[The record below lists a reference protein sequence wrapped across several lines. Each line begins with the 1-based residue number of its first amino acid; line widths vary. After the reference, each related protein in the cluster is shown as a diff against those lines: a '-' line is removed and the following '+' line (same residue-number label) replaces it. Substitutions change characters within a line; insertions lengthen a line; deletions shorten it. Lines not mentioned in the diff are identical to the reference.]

1 MTTTYLLEPE
11 LTKSS
16 YEEETYSKTINNKE
30 VEIIVVSFYRWS
42 EFEIELTDSE
52 KEEILKK
59 EEVNL
64 SNYSIEF
71 ISSNDCFKI
80 DYEIKNENS
89 YTEEEIDNITTH
101 INDSDDDFNL
111 LELEE
116 NDWVPGDVTYGLTC
130 NCTLK
135 KIE

>member
-1 MTTTYLLEPE
+1 MTETYLLEPE

-16 YEEETYSKTINNKE
+16 YEEETYTKTINNKE

-42 EFEIELTDSE
+42 EFEIELSDSE

-59 EEVNL
+59 EEINL

-71 ISSNDCFKI
+71 ISNNDCFKM
-80 DYEIKNENS
+80 DYEINNENS
-89 YTEEEIDNITTH
+89 YTEEEIDNIITH
-101 INDSDDDFNL
+101 IYDSDDDLNL
-111 LELEE
+111 SELEE

-130 NCTLK
+130 KCTLK

>member
-1 MTTTYLLEPE
+1 MTETYLLEPE

-30 VEIIVVSFYRWS
+30 VEIIIVSFYRWS
-42 EFEIELTDSE
+42 EFEIELNESE

-59 EEVNL
+59 EEINL

-71 ISSNDCFKI
+71 ISNNDCFKM

-101 INDSDDDFNL
+101 IYDSDDDLNL
-111 LELEE
+111 SELEE

-130 NCTLK
+130 KCTLK

>member
-30 VEIIVVSFYRWS
+30 VEIVIVSFYRWS

-59 EEVNL
+59 EEINL
-64 SNYSIEF
+64 SDYSIEF
-71 ISSNDCFKI
+71 ISNNDCFKM
-80 DYEIKNENS
+80 DYEIKNKDS

-101 INDSDDDFNL
+101 IYDSDDDLNL
-111 LELEE
+111 SELEE
-116 NDWVPGDVTYGLTC
+116 NDWVPGDVIYGLTC